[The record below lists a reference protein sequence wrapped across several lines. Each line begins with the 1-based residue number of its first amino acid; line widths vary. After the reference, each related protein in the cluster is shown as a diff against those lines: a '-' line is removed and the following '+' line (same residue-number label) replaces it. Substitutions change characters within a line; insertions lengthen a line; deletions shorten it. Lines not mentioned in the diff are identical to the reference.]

1 MIAIMALPLDF
12 RALIEGDSL
21 SQFPFHSPAAVYICF
36 YVEHFQKGHIGFSS
50 KNNKISEKK
59 THKGE
64 SEMAISRILLS

>member
-12 RALIEGDSL
+12 TALIEGDSL

-50 KNNKISEKK
+50 KNNKINEKKK

-64 SEMAISRILLS
+64 GKH